1 LLRCPEEAKM
11 FSAALEVQCGLVARL
26 KRQSWKVVEE
36 AKMVLEGLERQRK
49 TAEER
54 LEKQR

>member
-1 LLRCPEEAKM
+1 MLRCPEEANM
-11 FSAALEVQCGLVARL
+11 FSAALEVQCGLVERL
-26 KRQSWKVVEE
+26 ERQSWKVLEK